1 MNCGEN
7 LRDISKNNKFENEPS
22 ERTIE
27 VKAEEIK

>member
-7 LRDISKNNKFENEPS
+7 LRDVSKKNELENKPR